1 MNKTTPDQICP
12 PPVEPKN
19 IQNDESEQ
27 PQQVVTPEQ
36 GKTGFFI
43 KFMKLA
49 GPFWRSEHK
58 VLILRRT
65 LSLLVLTVLQI
76 VIAVIITEWSAAL
89 FDALEQHN
97 MSGLLIQIDHLALI
111 FAGSMIVIVLHLKV
125 KRDIQ
130 ISWRAWLTANVIGR
144 WMNKGHH
151 YQIAQILT
159 VGHDNPD
166 GRIAEDIRIATDEAV
181 NLCYTLIYSLLLL
194 GSFTEILWTLSGV
207 VRLDLGEFQLPIY
220 GHLVWL
226 ALLYAFFA
234 SVLGWWAG
242 RPLTLTTNAMQTV
255 EANFRFGLV
264 KAREN
269 AQAISQHHGEA
280 REQKRFLNLFQDING
295 IYDLQTRAWE
305 HIILFSSGYA
315 VLSMA
320 LPILITAPRYISGI
334 ITLGALMQSVQAFQ
348 QMAAAL
354 SWPANNMPII
364 AQWHAS
370 VDPKKIS

>member
-1 MNKTTPDQICP
+1 M
-12 PPVEPKN
+12 
-19 IQNDESEQ
+19 
-27 PQQVVTPEQ
+27 
-36 GKTGFFI
+36 
-43 KFMKLA
+43 
-49 GPFWRSEHK
+49 
-58 VLILRRT
+58 
-65 LSLLVLTVLQI
+65 LTVLQI
-76 VIAVIITEWSAAL
+76 VIAVIITEWSAVL
-89 FDALEQHN
+89 FDALEQRN
-97 MSGLLIQIDHLALI
+97 MSGLLTQIYHLVLI
-111 FAGSMIVIVLHLKV
+111 FVGSMLVTVLHLKV

-130 ISWRAWLTANVIGR
+130 ITWRAWLTANVISR

-166 GRIAEDIRIATDEAV
+166 GRIAEDVRIATDEAV

-194 GSFTEILWTLSGV
+194 GSFTKILWTLSGV
-207 VRLDLGEFQLPIY
+207 VMLDLGEFRIPVY

-226 ALLYAFFA
+226 ALLYALFA
-234 SVLGWWAG
+234 SILGWWAG

-269 AQAISQHHGEA
+269 AQAISRNHGEA
-280 REQKRFLNLFQDING
+280 HEKKRFLCLFQEING

-320 LPILITAPRYISGI
+320 LPILITAPRYILGGI
-334 ITLGALMQSVQAFQ
+334 SLGALMQSVQAFQ

-354 SWPANNMPII
+354 SWPVNNMPII

-370 VDPKKIS
+370 VDRVLGLVEALHDLEQEGVCSEST